1 MKDLIEEINSVARRV
16 GSGTLPA
23 GAARTV
29 TLQRSYPAAID
40 DVWNAI
46 TEPDRIARWFLP
58 VTGDFREGGT
68 YQLDGNAGGE
78 IRTCDPPRRLV
89 VTWNPPGAPPSAE
102 DASIVTVSLRSI
114 GDGATTELDL
124 EHVAVVPPE
133 FWDEYGPGAVGVGW
147 DLSLIGLGAHL
158 DGIHLGTPDEMDRD
172 PDVRAAMTASS
183 DAWGVAY
190 AATGT
195 PPETVARV
203 VAATTE
209 FYVPPPDTDGGGSSN
224 SS

>member
-89 VTWNPPGAPPSAE
+89 VTWNPPGAPPAAE
-102 DASIVTVSLRSI
+102 DASIVTVSLRAI
-114 GDGATTELDL
+114 GDGATPNSIWSMSLLSRPSSGTST
-124 EHVAVVPPE
+124 APE
-133 FWDEYGPGAVGVGW
+133 RSVWG
-147 DLSLIGLGAHL
+147 
-158 DGIHLGTPDEMDRD
+158 GT
-172 PDVRAAMTASS
+172 
-183 DAWGVAY
+183 
-190 AATGT
+190 
-195 PPETVARV
+195 
-203 VAATTE
+203 
-209 FYVPPPDTDGGGSSN
+209 
-224 SS
+224 